1 MSQQPPT
8 EAGSEGPAKPTPA
21 PEPGRWRTA
30 HRIAAITVVSVLL
43 GVLGFAIVVQ
53 LHSNSSSDSLAGLRE
68 DDLIR
73 ILDDQNA
80 RSDRLQQQ
88 IAELRGNLAKLQAS
102 GGRDAAAR
110 DQAEHEAQALGVL
123 LGTLPATGPGIRLT
137 ITDPQR
143 KLSADDLLDVVEE
156 LRGAG
161 AEAIQFGPVRVGVSS
176 SFTDQNGSVAL
187 DGTVL
192 QPPYAV
198 VAIGDPATLRT
209 ALDIP
214 GGVAATVRAAGG
226 DAAITEQQS
235 LTISAIRQLSSPR
248 YAKPSGR

>member
-1 MSQQPPT
+1 MSDESALGEGGQAPAD
-8 EAGSEGPAKPTPA
+8 EAAA
-21 PEPGRWRTA
+21 PQPGRWRTA

-53 LHSNSSSDSLAGLRE
+53 LHSNSSADSLTGLRE

-102 GGRDAAAR
+102 GGRDSAAR
-110 DQAEHEAQALGVL
+110 DQAEHEAQVLGVL
-123 LGTLPATGPGIRLT
+123 LGTLPATGPGIQLT

-143 KLSADDLLDVVEE
+143 KLRADDLLDVVEE

-161 AEAIQFGPVRVGVSS
+161 AEAIQFGPVRVGVST
-176 SFTDQNGSVAL
+176 SFTDQNGAVL
-187 DGTVL
+187 VDGTSL
-192 QPPYAV
+192 QPPYVV

-226 DAAITEQQS
+226 AATVTEQQA
-235 LTISAIRQLSSPR
+235 LTITVVRQLPTPR

>member
-1 MSQQPPT
+1 MTDEPAVGQGGQPS
-8 EAGSEGPAKPTPA
+8 AADAA
-21 PEPGRWRTA
+21 PPQPGRWRTA
-30 HRIAAITVVSVLL
+30 HRVAAITVVSVLL

-53 LHSNSSSDSLAGLRE
+53 LHSNSSADSLSGLRE

-123 LGTLPATGPGIRLT
+123 LGTLPATGPGIQLT
-137 ITDPQR
+137 ITDPQQ
-143 KLSADDLLDVVEE
+143 KLRAEDLLDVVEE

-161 AEAIQFGPVRVGVSS
+161 AEAVQFGPVRVGVST
-176 SFTDQNGSVAL
+176 SFTDLNGAVTA
-187 DGTVL
+187 DGSSL
-192 QPPYAV
+192 QPPYV
-198 VAIGDPATLRT
+198 VLAIGDPDTLRT

-226 DAAITEQQS
+226 QATISEAQA
-235 LTISAIRQLSSPR
+235 LTITAVRQLPTPR